1 MSFIKIKEV
10 KIKEE
15 NDYQYEIE
23 PLKYSLGITTNIE
36 SYIEPFIKCLK
47 LNDIEIQK
55 GDFEHILMSKKNAKK
70 DLGTGV

>member
-1 MSFIKIKEV
+1 MIPE
-10 KIKEE
+10 
-15 NDYQYEIE
+15 YELCDPI
-23 PLKYSLGITTNIE
+23 LRNTQLGITTNIE